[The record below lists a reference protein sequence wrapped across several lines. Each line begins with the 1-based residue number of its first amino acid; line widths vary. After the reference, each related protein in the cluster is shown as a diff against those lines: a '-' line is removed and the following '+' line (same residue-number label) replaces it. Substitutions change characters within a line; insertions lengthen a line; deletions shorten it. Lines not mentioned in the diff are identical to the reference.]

1 MASTAVDVK
10 ELPAAYVFV
19 ADMPG
24 LTHADIKVFQSVAPH
39 NINPKWCKD
48 SITIEK
54 KNWSP

>member
-39 NINPKWCKD
+39 NINPQWCKD

-54 KNWSP
+54 KN

>member
-24 LTHADIKVFQSVAPH
+24 LTHADIKVFQSVAPQILTL
-39 NINPKWCKD
+39 NGKRIQYK
-48 SITIEK
+48 IER
-54 KNWSP
+54 KN